1 MTFEKGDLVEV
12 QRKVTKS
19 EYELLKKNNIKPG
32 ATGIVQDTYSTIK
45 FGDIIITL
53 KTDSIDYKYQRNEKL
68 TNSEDA
74 TLDQLKNIFGF
85 K

>member
-12 QRKVTKS
+12 RKKVVRS

-32 ATGIVQDTYSTIK
+32 TIGVIQDTYSAIK

-53 KTDSIDYKYQRNEKL
+53 KTDSIDYNYQRNKKI
-68 TNSEDA
+68 TPTEDA
-74 TLDQLKNIFGF
+74 TLDQLKNMFGF